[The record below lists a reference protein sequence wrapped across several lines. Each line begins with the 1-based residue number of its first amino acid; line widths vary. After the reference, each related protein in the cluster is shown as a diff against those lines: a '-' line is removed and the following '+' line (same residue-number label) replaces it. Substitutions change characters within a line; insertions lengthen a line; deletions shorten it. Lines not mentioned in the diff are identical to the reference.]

1 MQFVFLS
8 TNAAFFG
15 SDCYLYADLS
25 LDQTNRRSRRDCLN
39 WDECA
44 PRDDMSRA
52 QDVVTNLL
60 ASADVR
66 INGARPWD
74 IQVH

>member
-1 MQFVFLS
+1 MQFVFRS
-8 TNAAFFG
+8 TNAAFFR
-15 SDCYLYADLS
+15 SNCYFVHPFS

-44 PRDDMSRA
+44 PRDYMSRA

-60 ASADVR
+60 KFADVR
-66 INGARPWD
+66 INGARLWG
-74 IQVH
+74 HTGA